1 MANFNGNKELFD
13 FVRGFSVDLNLETG
27 LSPQKKTG
35 KRYLSEMKGM
45 YYDHEAYEKELSTN
59 NHLIYE
65 FHDFGVPESSG
76 NLAFGSSIVYPGKI
90 GNEYYM
96 TKGHFHTI
104 LETAEIYYCLHGH
117 GYMLMENPEG
127 DWLALELLPGKVV
140 YVPKR
145 YAHRS
150 ICVGNTEPLHTFFV
164 FRADAGHDYGTI
176 ETKGYRKLL
185 VEVDGSPTI
194 IDNPQWGNQE

>member
-1 MANFNGNKELFD
+1 MAGFNVSEKALDFIRGCTIDFD
-13 FVRGFSVDLNLETG
+13 PKTG
-27 LSPQKKTG
+27 LSKTVQTG
-35 KRYLSEMKGM
+35 KRYLSQMSGM
-45 YYDHEAYEKELSTN
+45 FADEAALQAKVAENDEI
-59 NHLIYE
+59 IYE
-65 FHDFGVPESSG
+65 FHGLPVPEHEG
-76 NLAFGSSIVYPGKI
+76 DLAFGCSIVNPGKV
-90 GNEYYM
+90 GDEYYF

-104 LETAEIYYCLHGH
+104 LETGEVYYCLKGH

-127 DWLALELLPGKVV
+127 DWSAQELRPGEAV

-150 ICVGNTEPLHTFFV
+150 INVSADEQLVTFFV

-185 VEVDGSPTI
+185 VERDGKPTI
-194 IDNPQWGNQE
+194 IDNPNWK

>member
-1 MANFNGNKELFD
+1 MAGFNVSDKALDFLRGCTIDFD
-13 FVRGFSVDLNLETG
+13 PNTG
-27 LSPQKKTG
+27 LSKTVETG
-35 KRYLSEMKGM
+35 KRYLSQMSGM
-45 YYDHEAYEKELSTN
+45 FADEAALQAKVAENDEI
-59 NHLIYE
+59 IYE
-65 FHDFGVPESSG
+65 FHGLPVPEHEG
-76 NLAFGSSIVYPGKI
+76 DLAFGCSIVNPGKV
-90 GNEYYM
+90 GEEYYF

-104 LETAEIYYCLHGH
+104 LETGEVYYCLKGH

-127 DWLALELLPGKVV
+127 DWSAQELHPGEAV

-150 ICVGNTEPLHTFFV
+150 INVSSDEQLVTFFV

-185 VEVDGSPTI
+185 VERDGKPTI
-194 IDNPQWGNQE
+194 IDNPNWK

>member
-1 MANFNGNKELFD
+1 MAGFNVSEQALDFIRGCTIDFD
-13 FVRGFSVDLNLETG
+13 PNSG
-27 LSPQKKTG
+27 LSKTVETG
-35 KRYLSEMKGM
+35 KRYLSQMSGM
-45 YYDHEAYEKELSTN
+45 FADETALQAKIAENDEI
-59 NHLIYE
+59 IYE
-65 FHDFGVPESSG
+65 FHGLPVPEHEG
-76 NLAFGSSIVYPGKI
+76 DLAFGCSIVNPGKV
-90 GNEYYM
+90 GDEYYF

-104 LETAEIYYCLHGH
+104 LETGEVYYCLKGH

-127 DWLALELLPGKVV
+127 DWSAQELRPGEAV

-150 ICVGNTEPLHTFFV
+150 INVSADEQLVTFFV

-185 VEVDGSPTI
+185 VERDGKPTI
-194 IDNPQWGNQE
+194 IDNPNWK